1 MIQFV
6 HGNSVE
12 ALQARRRGAMSP
24 RFAGCGDTTGVV
36 NEESDQKRTIP
47 LVEWKR
53 GGSEGRLEQESR
65 GLGRSGAGRKVCDDS
80 RDNLPIILRERAS
93 RSNGP
98 RSGLRIGWRLA
109 AADGFVT
116 AAIGRLGRSNS
127 FREERGLRE
136 DERQNKQ
143 RRQYDPGNFHAGRYL
158 NGRLVQPYHSKKL
171 CQMGLKTVWATIR
184 V

>member
-1 MIQFV
+1 MA
-6 HGNSVE
+6 GRNKT
-12 ALQARRRGAMSP
+12 
-24 RFAGCGDTTGVV
+24 RFAGDGDTTGVA
-36 NEESDQKRTIP
+36 NEESDQEGAIP
-47 LVEWKR
+47 LVKRNRRGLKR
-53 GGSEGRLEQESR
+53 GPEMEKRRPQWNGTGRNVLNN
-65 GLGRSGAGRKVCDDS
+65 S